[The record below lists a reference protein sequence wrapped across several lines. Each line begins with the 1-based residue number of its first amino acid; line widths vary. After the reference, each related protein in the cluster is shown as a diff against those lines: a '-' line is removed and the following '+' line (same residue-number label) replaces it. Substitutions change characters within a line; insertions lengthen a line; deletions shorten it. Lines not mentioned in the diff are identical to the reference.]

1 MKLIIIETYDFTD
14 QIWHI
19 FYGPKEI
26 INNPCLSA
34 FVCAVELRICVRV
47 CEGSSDG

>member
-26 INNPCLSA
+26 INPCLSA
-34 FVCAVELRICVRV
+34 IVCAVELRICVRV